1 MTGRRSL
8 PQIKLDALALVRE
21 IADLLA
27 DVPALPEC
35 PLHGADCEAWA

>member
-1 MTGRRSL
+1 MGRRTL
-8 PQIKLDALALVRE
+8 AKIAADDAALVRE
-21 IADLLA
+21 VADLLA